1 MSEIDVDMAVHAIEQ
16 GVADIL
22 AAARD
27 GEGRAFV
34 DANRE
39 RLLAEM
45 RRLGEELARLRE
57 PVGVVGLR
65 MSAIAPPRQRPATP
79 AAQAAFRRTKTGG
92 RASART
98 HAG

>member
-1 MSEIDVDMAVHAIEQ
+1 MTEIDVDMAVHAIEQ

-27 GEGRAFV
+27 GEGRTFV

-39 RLLAEM
+39 RLIAEM
-45 RRLGEELARLRE
+45 RRLTEELARLRE
-57 PVGVVGLR
+57 PAGVIGLR
-65 MSAIAPPRQRPATP
+65 MSAIAPPRPRPAPP
-79 AAQAAFRRTKTGG
+79 AAPAAFRRAKSGG